1 VTKHVYE
8 INVRGP
14 VSAGLL
20 AELGARRRAVTP
32 TETVLITTRLG
43 PDQLHTIVGRI
54 ADLGLDVRE
63 VRRVPRPPAPGAFT
77 TRRGHR

>member
-8 INVRGP
+8 INVHGA

-20 AELGARRRAVTP
+20 AELGARGPVVAP
-32 TETVLITTRLG
+32 TETVLITSGLR
-43 PDQLHTIVGRI
+43 PDELHTLVGRI

-63 VRRVPRPPAPGAFT
+63 LRRLPPPA
-77 TRRGHR
+77 RRAAG